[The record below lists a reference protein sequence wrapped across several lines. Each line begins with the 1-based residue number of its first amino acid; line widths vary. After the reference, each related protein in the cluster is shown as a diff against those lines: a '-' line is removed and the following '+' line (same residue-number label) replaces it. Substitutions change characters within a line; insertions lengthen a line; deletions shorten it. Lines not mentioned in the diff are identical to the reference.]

1 MRVPQLN
8 ELMQSNALSLV
19 CFEASGLYSGLDLGS
34 DSGLDLGSDSGLWF
48 RGEDLGGLMDYTTS
62 SDIMRCPSFLLGI

>member
-19 CFEASGLYSGLDLGS
+19 CFEASGLY
-34 DSGLDLGSDSGLWF
+34 SGLDLGSDSGLWF